1 MIKLNKNKPGHFFLI
16 KSVWLHL
23 EKKWRTRFILLLFLM
38 IIVAF
43 AEVLTIGAVLP
54 FLAAITSPSSL
65 FEYELAQPFF
75 SFFQTYA
82 CIFLNF
88 SLLKKFAK
96 IRHLT
101 KCPFQKRETHQT

>member
-23 EKKWRTRFILLLFLM
+23 EKKWRIRFFLLLFLM
-38 IIVAF
+38 VIVAF

-65 FEYELAQPFF
+65 LEYELAQPFIVIMGIISANELLFALTVLF
-75 SFFQTYA
+75 SFMINHGELA
-82 CIFLNF
+82 HG
-88 SLLKKFAK
+88 
-96 IRHLT
+96 R
-101 KCPFQKRETHQT
+101 